1 MRFLVKYFILF
12 LLMPAA
18 YAQRDGPNAKLTY
31 GTHGLHHLSVLVANT
46 HASGEGNSPTIGL
59 DYEYR
64 VNKLLG
70 VGAILERADGKL
82 NATTLLA
89 VADIH
94 FWNGLIMQ
102 VGPGFE
108 RSNHDS
114 IFVTRLGVLYEFE
127 VENFTISPQL
137 HWDYHD
143 GEPNTIVAGAA
154 FGFSF

>member
-1 MRFLVKYFILF
+1 MRFLAQFFILF
-12 LLMPAA
+12 LFVPLA
-18 YAQRDGPNAKLTY
+18 YAQQDKPNAELVY

-46 HASGEGNSPTIGL
+46 HASGEGNSPTVGL

-64 VNKLLG
+64 VNALLG
-70 VGAILERADGKL
+70 VGAILERAGGKL
-82 NATTLLA
+82 NATTMLA

-94 FWNGLIMQ
+94 FRSGLIMQ

-108 RSNHDS
+108 RSHHDS

-137 HWDYHD
+137 HWDYHN
-143 GEPNTIVAGAA
+143 GESNTIVAGAA